1 MYSPPNIPHSSMPGT
16 IAAMSSSIHHFH
28 VGTLLFTKDASP
40 TLQDAIQP
48 SQTHPQRA
56 TSLDI
61 VHSNNAPDTTLHRA
75 INFLTDEG
83 PSSHRHFAARLQEIE
98 SEILHAF
105 PADGLAYNRRL
116 YQRVDRMARAH
127 RERMAGKGSEKYN
140 TPTLTAEPIYQLR
153 NRTVSPSKQGQ
164 PGQNISSARKAS
176 SVSSPTKPAAPA
188 PAPKPNH
195 APPASPSKR
204 TRTTSTE
211 TSLSHDS
218 GISVSSPTSSSLPSS
233 SRVPQSPTRRFANP
247 RTRTPL
253 KRSGTRIHELPPIP
267 QPSPIKL
274 GVETRVGADPVKG
287 GTAVGLVA
295 KSPAK
300 RASPSKAGRSDGS
313 GSPRKRTR
321 LGDDGAGAR
330 AESAARVA
338 AAAAVEE
345 EGEDEDEE
353 EEEEVEEDPFYE
365 PLPGKETWYRRM
377 PTAFPFGE
385 TPFMEAWIS
394 RKMDADLKRGIILH
408 TVGKRLADFWTRVR
422 APVEPA
428 LQHHHQS
435 GWALPVVGKEEVDRT
450 LEAWERE
457 MSMKERGKGKEN
469 AGGGFGGRKGKGEG
483 KGKGKGKGKR
493 KASGGAVMATAPSPT
508 KKVRVFS
515 SPGKDI
521 YGLAGALG
529 EEGGDDGLQWH

>member
-1 MYSPPNIPHSSMPGT
+1 
-16 IAAMSSSIHHFH
+16 
-28 VGTLLFTKDASP
+28 
-40 TLQDAIQP
+40 
-48 SQTHPQRA
+48 
-56 TSLDI
+56 
-61 VHSNNAPDTTLHRA
+61 
-75 INFLTDEG
+75 
-83 PSSHRHFAARLQEIE
+83 
-98 SEILHAF
+98 
-105 PADGLAYNRRL
+105 
-116 YQRVDRMARAH
+116 MARAH

-394 RKMDADLKRGIILH
+394 RKMDADLKRGMYVSITLPLVTVSFPPQRTHLLCSSKSIL
-408 TVGKRLADFWTRVR
+408 
-422 APVEPA
+422 P
-428 LQHHHQS
+428 
-435 GWALPVVGKEEVDRT
+435 LPYPTTSLPRPH
-450 LEAWERE
+450 
-457 MSMKERGKGKEN
+457 
-469 AGGGFGGRKGKGEG
+469 FI
-483 KGKGKGKGKR
+483 
-493 KASGGAVMATAPSPT
+493 PSPLPLLPRPAHT
-508 KKVRVFS
+508 QLLNNSTLTVLFFF
-515 SPGKDI
+515 P
-521 YGLAGALG
+521 
-529 EEGGDDGLQWH
+529 